1 MLKELIRERAW
12 LDLDARGMDAEA
24 ERCQPRESNHEG
36 ISWGD
41 VGRMEKKMETTRF
54 EQVICWGS

>member
-12 LDLDARGMDAEA
+12 LDLDARGMGAEA

-41 VGRMEKKMETTRF
+41 EGRMEKKMETTKL
-54 EQVICWGS
+54 